1 MIQLLNKYY
10 ENGLLYKQIHP
21 SLPLII
27 WNYSEKVQYDGLW
40 NETTLQTRGL
50 VTDNE
55 GNVVARPFKK
65 FFNQEEGR
73 YTPTSEFDV
82 YSKMDGSLGILF
94 NYEGEWIL
102 TSRGSFTSDQA
113 IKGFELLQKYDY
125 NRLHKD
131 YTYLFEIIY
140 DNNRIVVR
148 YPYEDLVLLGIIET
162 KTGYEVNLHE
172 GENDIRLRNL
182 ITNLDFKVVKKYDG
196 IDDYTMLKGMIGDN
210 EEGFVVKFNNGD
222 RIKIKGLEYLRL
234 HKIMTNISTTSVWE
248 VLSSYGD
255 INDVLKDVPDEF
267 YEKIKSYVR
276 ELKQKRMSIIE
287 EAEKLF
293 YSYSES
299 YNNELPDKSKYAQW
313 VLTKDIYI
321 RPILFKMYD
330 NKDYGQYVWKLIKP
344 EFKKL

>member
-1 MIQLLNKYY
+1 
-10 ENGLLYKQIHP
+10 
-21 SLPLII
+21 
-27 WNYSEKVQYDGLW
+27 
-40 NETTLQTRGL
+40 
-50 VTDNE
+50 
-55 GNVVARPFKK
+55 
-65 FFNQEEGR
+65 
-73 YTPTSEFDV
+73 
-82 YSKMDGSLGILF
+82 
-94 NYEGEWIL
+94 
-102 TSRGSFTSDQA
+102 
-113 IKGFELLQKYDY
+113 
-125 NRLHKD
+125 
-131 YTYLFEIIY
+131 
-140 DNNRIVVR
+140 
-148 YPYEDLVLLGIIET
+148 
-162 KTGYEVNLHE
+162 
-172 GENDIRLRNL
+172 
-182 ITNLDFKVVKKYDG
+182 
-196 IDDYTMLKGMIGDN
+196 
-210 EEGFVVKFNNGD
+210 
-222 RIKIKGLEYLRL
+222 
-234 HKIMTNISTTSVWE
+234 MTNISTTSVWE